1 MSEEEKL
8 QNQTT
13 KNEEEKKNL
22 ETVDFSDRK
31 DRIQSAHSKQA
42 ILELGLDEN
51 KLYKLDK
58 EKYLLKHPE
67 LKNASPDVQDKRYE
81 HYNKRREE
89 QIELA
94 KQKRNELIE
103 KENEEVKY
111 IEEENK
117 ENEVKKKNDNIEIK
131 EEEQSEAVK
140 KELEKL
146 EMMKK

>member
-1 MSEEEKL
+1 MKIYKKKL
-8 QNQTT
+8 KNVRRRKTT
-13 KNEEEKKNL
+13 RNEEEKKMQKQF
-22 ETVDFSDRK
+22 DFSDRK
-31 DRIQSAHSKQA
+31 DRIQSAYSKEA

-67 LKNASPDVQDKRYE
+67 LKNASPDVEDKRYE

-103 KENEEVKY
+103 KK
-111 IEEENK
+111 
-117 ENEVKKKNDNIEIK
+117 
-131 EEEQSEAVK
+131 
-140 KELEKL
+140 
-146 EMMKK
+146 MKK

>member
-1 MSEEEKL
+1 MTEIEKPR
-8 QNQTT
+8 
-13 KNEEEKKNL
+13 NETSRNEGEKKNL
-22 ETVDFSDRK
+22 ETVDFTDRK
-31 DRIQSAHSKQA
+31 DRIQTPHSKRA

-58 EKYLLKHPE
+58 EKYLLNHSE

-103 KENEEVKY
+103 KK
-111 IEEENK
+111 
-117 ENEVKKKNDNIEIK
+117 
-131 EEEQSEAVK
+131 
-140 KELEKL
+140 
-146 EMMKK
+146 MKK